1 LVQCAPHLKINGMI
15 KCLAIDDEPLALQ
28 LLADNISRIPFL
40 ELVASCDD
48 AFAANKIM
56 QEQSIDLIFIDIQ
69 MPGITGL
76 QFIQSLI
83 KKPMVIIVTAYKQY
97 ALDGFSLDV
106 VDYLM
111 KPVSLDRFMKACN
124 KAKDLYELKQSAE
137 QSNLPKHD
145 YMFVNVGYSL
155 MKINFNDITYIEGLK
170 DYIQIHTSTSPKAA
184 VVRSSMKSIEEELP
198 EHFERIHKSFIVNIN
213 KITAIR
219 KNSLF
224 VDEKELPVSDSYKQ
238 VIEKLIK

>member
-1 LVQCAPHLKINGMI
+1 MI

-40 ELVASCDD
+40 QLVASCDD

-56 QEQSIDLIFIDIQ
+56 QEQAIDLIFIDIQ

-76 QFIQSLI
+76 QFIQSLV

-97 ALDGFSLDV
+97 ALDGFALDV

-124 KAKDLYELKQSAE
+124 KAKDLFGLMQAAG
-137 QSNLPKHD
+137 QNNQARQD

-155 MKINFNDITYIEGLK
+155 IKINFSEITYIEGLK
-170 DYIQIHTSTSPKAA
+170 DYIQIHLDTNPRAA
-184 VVRSSMKSIEEELP
+184 VVRMSMKSMEEQLP
-198 EHFERIHKSFIVNIN
+198 QNFERIHKSFVIN
-213 KITAIR
+213 TDKVTSIR
-219 KNSLF
+219 KNAVF
-224 VDEKELPVSDSYKQ
+224 IDEKEIPVSESYKQ
-238 VIEKLIK
+238 VIEKLLK

>member
-1 LVQCAPHLKINGMI
+1 MI
-15 KCLAIDDEPLALQ
+15 RCLAIDDEPLALQ
-28 LLADNISRIPFL
+28 LLADNISSIPFL

-56 QEQSIDLIFIDIQ
+56 QEQPIDLIFIDIQ

-76 QFIQSLI
+76 QFIQSLVN
-83 KKPMVIIVTAYKQY
+83 KPMVIIVTAYKQY
-97 ALDGFSLDV
+97 ALDGFALDV

-124 KAKDLYELKQSAE
+124 KARDLFELKQPAT
-137 QSNLPKHD
+137 QHHQPKQD

-155 MKINFNDITYIEGLK
+155 MKVNFAEITYIEGLK
-170 DYIQIHTSTSPKAA
+170 DYIQIHTFTSPKAA
-184 VVRSSMKSIEEELP
+184 IVRMSMKAMEEELP
-198 EHFERIHKSFIVNIN
+198 GNFERIHKSFIVNIE

-219 KNSLF
+219 KNAVF
-224 VDEKELPVSDSYKQ
+224 VGEKELPVSDSFKG
-238 VIEKLIK
+238 VIERLIK

>member
-1 LVQCAPHLKINGMI
+1 MI

-40 ELVASCDD
+40 DLAASCDD

-76 QFIQSLI
+76 QFIQSLVN
-83 KKPMVIIVTAYKQY
+83 KPMVIIVTAYKQY
-97 ALDGFSLDV
+97 ALDGFALDV

-124 KAKDLYELKQSAE
+124 KAQDLYNLKQSAL
-137 QSNLPKHD
+137 QLNSPKQD

-155 MKINFNDITYIEGLK
+155 LKINFSEIIYVEGLK
-170 DYIQIHTSTSPKAA
+170 DYIQIHISTSPKAA
-184 VVRSSMKSIEEELP
+184 VVRMSMKAMEEELP
-198 EHFERIHKSFIVNIN
+198 NNFERIHKSFIVNTE
-213 KITAIR
+213 KISSIR
-219 KNSLF
+219 KNSVF
-224 VDEKELPVSDSYKQ
+224 VYDKELPVSESYKD
-238 VIEKLIK
+238 VIEKLIR

>member
-1 LVQCAPHLKINGMI
+1 MI

-40 ELVASCDD
+40 ELIASCDD
-48 AFAANKIM
+48 AFVANKIM
-56 QEQSIDLIFIDIQ
+56 QEQSIGLIFIDIQ

-76 QFIQSLI
+76 QFIQSLV

-97 ALDGFSLDV
+97 ALDGFALDV

-111 KPVSLDRFMKACN
+111 KPVSIDRFMKACN

-137 QSNLPKHD
+137 HANLRKQD

-155 MKINFNDITYIEGLK
+155 IKISFNEITYIEGLK
-170 DYIQIHTSTSPKAA
+170 DYIQIHISTSPKAA
-184 VVRSSMKSIEEELP
+184 VVRMSMKSIEEQLP
-198 EHFERIHKSFIVNIN
+198 AYFERIHKSFIVNIN
-213 KITAIR
+213 KITSIR
-219 KNSLF
+219 KNALF
-224 VDEKELPVSDSYKQ
+224 IDDKELPVSDSYKQ

>member
-1 LVQCAPHLKINGMI
+1 MI

-40 ELVASCDD
+40 ELVDSCDD

-76 QFIQSLI
+76 QFIQSLV

-97 ALDGFSLDV
+97 ALEGFALDV

-124 KAKDLYELKQSAE
+124 KAKDLYELKQSAS
-137 QSNLPKHD
+137 QSHLPKQD
-145 YMFVNVGYSL
+145 YMFVNIGYSL
-155 MKINFNDITYIEGLK
+155 MKISFNEITYLEGLK

-184 VVRSSMKSIEEELP
+184 VVRSSMKNMEEELP
-198 EHFERIHKSFIVNIN
+198 GYFERIHKSFIVNIH

-219 KNSLF
+219 KNVLF
-224 VDEKELPVSDSYKQ
+224 IADKELPVSDSYKQ
-238 VIEKLIK
+238 VVEKLLK